1 MLNLF
6 SQREKM
12 VEDKSPE
19 HAAKHRRE
27 AANHHKA
34 GDTKR
39 PLTIRRLH
47 MVNTCM
53 PPSTTNALQRGM
65 LSSTAKKA
73 QRSRHIMGPRLYTLF
88 ARLRPRPIS
97 QTNLFVFQSRRVS
110 RS

>member
-1 MLNLF
+1 
-6 SQREKM
+6 M

-19 HAAKHRRE
+19 HQSLHHYGHVAKHRRE

-34 GDTKR
+34 GDPKR

-53 PPSTTNALQRGM
+53 PPSTTNALQRARCQARLRR
-65 LSSTAKKA
+65 LSAPS
-73 QRSRHIMGPRLYTLF
+73 IMGPRLYSLF
-88 ARLRPRPIS
+88 ARIRPRPIS
-97 QTNLFVFQSRRVS
+97 QTNLLVFQSRRES